1 MTTRIVTSALFAG
14 ATAGFAAGL
23 LQWQF
28 VQPDLL
34 HSELYEQ
41 GTLTHFGGALNSTDV
56 ALERL
61 QPMRDA
67 LSILF
72 TMLLNIGYALILIAL
87 MSVRVQKGDTL
98 TPHKGI
104 IWGVAG
110 YVAVHLAPALSL
122 PPEVPG
128 VAAADVEARQV
139 WWFATVFATMLGL
152 WLISFSQQATRLIAG
167 IVLILLPHLIG
178 APEPDVF
185 TGPAPTEIGALFA
198 GRALGIG
205 IASWALLGYFSALF
219 FNSETK
225 RAEAQAAGAEG

>member
-1 MTTRIVTSALFAG
+1 MFTRIVTSALFAG
-14 ATAGFAAGL
+14 AAAGLAAGL

-28 VQPDLL
+28 VQPVLL

-41 GTLTHFGGALNSTDV
+41 GQLTHFGGALNSTEV
-56 ALERL
+56 ALDRL

-67 LSILF
+67 LSIIF
-72 TMLLNIGYALILIAL
+72 TMLLNTGYALILIAL
-87 MSVRVQKGDTL
+87 MSLRQQSGDEL

-128 VAAADVEARQV
+128 VAAADVELRQI
-139 WWFATVFATMLGL
+139 WWVCTVAATSLGL
-152 WLISFSQQATRLIAG
+152 WLIAFSRKTARIIPA
-167 IVLILLPHLIG
+167 IILILLPHLIG
-178 APEPDVF
+178 APEADVF

-198 GRALGIG
+198 SRALGIG
-205 IASWALLGYFSALF
+205 LASWALLGYFSARF
-219 FNSETK
+219 FISETK
-225 RAEAQAAGAEG
+225 RADAVASAK